1 MLLAV
6 ANLGLFIW
14 FLSSD
19 KPAASKRA
27 PVVEDRAAADIS
39 LVSEVDPAEL
49 TAPRADTRNSSS
61 TGGAQESSRAAGQSL
76 SADALCTL
84 VGPFEEAYQ
93 GEDVARRLRALQ
105 VEASLREIEMQGQ
118 MRYWVYLAPLN
129 STKDAFRKLRE
140 LQAAGIDSY
149 VIPKG
154 SLENGISFG
163 IFSEIERAQAL
174 TEELRERGFAAE
186 YREEPQT
193 YLERWVVLG
202 AVGGGGDDAE
212 GRVSPDAV
220 ADEFWEQLQ
229 LDYPEIDRRQ
239 NLCSEIRSGAEE

>member
-1 MLLAV
+1 MLLVV
-6 ANLGLFIW
+6 ANLGLLAW
-14 FLSSD
+14 FLSSG
-19 KPAASKRA
+19 KPSVAPVAPVAEDEAAAS
-27 PVVEDRAAADIS
+27 IS
-39 LVSEVDPAEL
+39 LVSEVDPDEL
-49 TAPRADTRNSSS
+49 AP
-61 TGGAQESSRAAGQSL
+61 AQAQPPAPVNRDPGPQRPPASAQSVT
-76 SADALCTL
+76 SDALCTL
-84 VGPFEEAYQ
+84 VGPFDEDYQ

-129 STKDAFRKLRE
+129 SSQEAFRKLRE

-163 IFSEIERAQAL
+163 IFSEIERAQVL
-174 TEELRERGFAAE
+174 TKELQDRGFAAE
-186 YREEPQT
+186 FREEPQT

-202 AVGGGGDDAE
+202 ALGGAEDDGG
-212 GRVSPDAV
+212 VSPESV
-220 ADEFWEQLQ
+220 ADDFWEQLQ
-229 LDYPEIDRRQ
+229 LDYPDIGRRQ